1 VTVATKKKKPSQ
13 LDSVILLLEAQNK
26 ALDSHL
32 PVLKHHDEI
41 LKRLEGRFETLEK
54 RLGGFAF
61 TGVEMDN
68 LVGELRA
75 MRHLLDDKGKFRD
88 MDKPK
93 PAEDPA

>member
-13 LDSVILLLEAQNK
+13 LDSVLLLIEGQNK
-26 ALDSHL
+26 LLESHL
-32 PVLKHHDEI
+32 SVFKHHDEI
-41 LKRLEGRFETLEK
+41 LKRTEARFETLEK

-61 TGVEMDN
+61 SGVEMNN

-75 MRHLLDDKGKFRD
+75 MRHLLDERGQFKHL
-88 MDKPK
+88 DKPK